1 MNSSYSNGFPVG
13 CDYMAN
19 VSQRETMQDIVPEP
33 WKAKKIVLRTS
44 GLACP
49 FPLDLVLTC
58 VDSFVSKKYIL
69 WLYVSLI
76 ESYFFIQTFRK

>member
-1 MNSSYSNGFPVG
+1 M
-13 CDYMAN
+13 
-19 VSQRETMQDIVPEP
+19 VSLLVVITWQTSRKGKLCRTLFQSHG
-33 WKAKKIVLRTS
+33 KQKKIVLRTS